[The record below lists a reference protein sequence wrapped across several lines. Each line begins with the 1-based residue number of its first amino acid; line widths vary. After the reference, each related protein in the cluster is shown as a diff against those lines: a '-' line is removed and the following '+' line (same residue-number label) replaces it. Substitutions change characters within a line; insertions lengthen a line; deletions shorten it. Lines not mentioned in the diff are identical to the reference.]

1 MFLLLTKRRSG
12 RILNTNPIA
21 MTTLVGVFF
30 SLISLLGLF
39 KGSSKRT
46 LRRIVIIAFCMCL
59 ILAQVLFMYSVLHI
73 ESQQFIGLSGLLSG
87 IILILAFQ
95 KDEAW

>member
-1 MFLLLTKRRSG
+1 MKNRYT
-12 RILNTNPIA
+12 
-21 MTTLVGVFF
+21 MTTLVGIFF

-46 LRRIVIIAFCMCL
+46 LRRIVITAFSIFL
-59 ILAQVLFMYSVLHI
+59 IFVQVLFLYSMIPI

-87 IILILAFQ
+87 IILILSYQ
-95 KDEAW
+95 KEEAW

>member
-1 MFLLLTKRRSG
+1 MFLLLTKRG
-12 RILNTNPIA
+12 GDRILNTNPIA
-21 MTTLVGVFF
+21 MTTLVGIFF
-30 SLISLLGLF
+30 SLVSLLGLF

-46 LRRIVIIAFCMCL
+46 LRRIVIIGFSMFL
-59 ILAQVLFMYSVLHI
+59 ILGQVLFMYSVLHI
-73 ESQQFIGLSGLLSG
+73 ESQEFIGFSGLVSG